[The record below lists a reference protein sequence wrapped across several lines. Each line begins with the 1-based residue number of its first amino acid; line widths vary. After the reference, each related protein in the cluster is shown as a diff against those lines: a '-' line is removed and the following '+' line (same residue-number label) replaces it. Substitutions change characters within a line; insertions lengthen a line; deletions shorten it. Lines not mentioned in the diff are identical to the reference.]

1 MASRPI
7 PHTATVAAAS
17 GSSSGYS
24 TGLDRRFY
32 GETVTLISTREIQ
45 DSERK
50 STQSK
55 HSVRNDD
62 TNRSRTAAMGGD
74 TIQTRRD
81 KCTEARRRL
90 CKRRR
95 SSGFGWLRRTCY
107 LPLISPP
114 GIPAYEF
121 CSSGQVTMCP
131 RALASRCRCPTSQQ
145 QHAGWERHDQ
155 CRSSWRRILS
165 HPSETLICGHPR
177 YSSVTHVGRSK

>member
-1 MASRPI
+1 MMGTRPFA
-7 PHTATVAAAS
+7 H
-17 GSSSGYS
+17 GYS

-114 GIPAYEF
+114 GIPAYEL

-131 RALASRCRCPTSQQ
+131 RALASRCRCPPSQQ
-145 QHAGWERHDQ
+145 QHAVGGNATTSAEVHGIPGAG
-155 CRSSWRRILS
+155 CAPTAASAASAAAAARRW
-165 HPSETLICGHPR
+165 
-177 YSSVTHVGRSK
+177 